1 MLCEITFNLFHIGK
15 YLIQN
20 LYQIIVLLKFKF
32 SDFILLS

>member
-20 LYQIIVLLKFKF
+20 LYR
-32 SDFILLS
+32 ILNVNRVIEL